1 MILDPL
7 LSALTTI
14 AEKDLLNIQIFYP
27 LLFKYLLLVAFYK
40 NHMKKNGKWQIEV
53 TRDVTKKAFK
63 THEMIGRNKKLDVCE
78 KRA

>member
-1 MILDPL
+1 M
-7 LSALTTI
+7 
-14 AEKDLLNIQIFYP
+14 
-27 LLFKYLLLVAFYK
+27 LVAFNK
-40 NHMKKNGKWQIEV
+40 NHMKKHGKWQIEV